1 MRTMDMRRRWGVTA
15 AALAIALSGCATLFT
30 RSTQQLP
37 VQSEPPGAE
46 VFVNGEHQGRTPIT
60 LVLPKRT
67 EHVVVLRYGGQQQSL
82 TLSTTV
88 DSTFLALDIAPGL
101 VTAGLS
107 AVLLASIDYSEV
119 RGGPSMAAPAIGVM
133 GVVVGL
139 SSAVVNAGID
149 AATGRWYRLTPGE
162 VLIVFD

>member
-1 MRTMDMRRRWGVTA
+1 MQAMHIRRRWGVAA
-15 AALAIALSGCATLFT
+15 AALAIALSGCAALFT
-30 RSTQQLP
+30 RSTQQVP

-46 VFVNGEHQGRTPIT
+46 VFVNGEFQGTTPIT
-60 LVLPKRT
+60 LALPKRT

-82 TLSTTV
+82 TLSTVV
-88 DSTFLALDIAPGL
+88 DSTFLALDIAPGF
-101 VTAGLS
+101 VTAGVS
-107 AVLLASIDYSEV
+107 GVFIASVDYSDARNAQFAV
-119 RGGPSMAAPAIGVM
+119 IGVM

-139 SSAVVNAGID
+139 SSAVVSVGID